1 MILGTAAV
9 PYEEGREERRA
20 LPAGGLGLL
29 SFLNVSRLRLREGWG
44 AARMTKL
51 GRRGWRLG
59 FPPGE
64 FLGTECSLS

>member
-29 SFLNVSRLRLREGWG
+29 SFLNV
-44 AARMTKL
+44 
-51 GRRGWRLG
+51 
-59 FPPGE
+59 
-64 FLGTECSLS
+64 